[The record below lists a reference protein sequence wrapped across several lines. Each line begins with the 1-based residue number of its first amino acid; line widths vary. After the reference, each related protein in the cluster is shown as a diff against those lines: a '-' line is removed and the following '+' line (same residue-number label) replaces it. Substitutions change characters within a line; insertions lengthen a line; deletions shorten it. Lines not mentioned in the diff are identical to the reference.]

1 MQKSL
6 AGVFMVVLIVVG
18 MTATA
23 HAQLGVGIKIP
34 PLILPQAFVSYQM
47 SDNLLI
53 EATATLSGLG
63 AASALGAGAVAK
75 LYFDPLDLGDIML
88 RPFAGAGANLT
99 IVSVNVLGVSS
110 TSLAIAANGLG
121 GIEYSIPDSP
131 FSIFAELGL
140 GAFVSPAFGIWFHS
154 GIGARFDFA
163 LGEE

>member
-6 AGVFMVVLIVVG
+6 AGVFVVALIVVG

-47 SDNLLI
+47 SENLLI

-63 AASALGAGAVAK
+63 VASALGAGAVAK
-75 LYFDPLDLGDIML
+75 LYFDPLELGDFML
-88 RPFAGAGANLT
+88 KPFAGAGANLT

-110 TSLAIAANGLG
+110 TTLAIAANGVG
-121 GIEYSIPDSP
+121 GIEYSIPDTP
-131 FSIFAELGL
+131 FSVFAELGL
-140 GAFVSPAFGIWFHS
+140 GAIVSPVFGVAFGG

-163 LGEE
+163 VGE